1 MNEFE
6 RVILFTCGM
15 ALFGSSMYQLGKLK
29 EKKVDLKR
37 WKFLNDELD
46 KQLKELLNKEEK
58 EKKEGS

>member
-1 MNEFE
+1 MKEFE
-6 RVILFTCGM
+6 RGILFTCGM
-15 ALFGSSMYQLGKLK
+15 VLFGSSMYQLGKLK